1 VVEDLA
7 GAAAV
12 EQADLRLGHGSEA
25 ASRQARLG
33 RGGEVV
39 RREAEGGLPGPS
51 EVAADA
57 GKQRQIRAGSSPAS
71 LEAQDDEAVAEK
83 IVAGV
88 GGGGGA
94 PRVRLGYCSCVDSSL
109 NPRTTIIAAVAAVA
123 DL

>member
-1 VVEDLA
+1 LVEGLA
-7 GAAAV
+7 GAVAV
-12 EQADLRLGHGSEA
+12 EQPDLRLRHDGEA

-39 RREAEGGLPGPS
+39 RREAEGSLPGPS
-51 EVAADA
+51 KVAADA

-71 LEAQDDEAVAEK
+71 LEGQDDEAVAEK

-94 PRVRLGYCSCVDSSL
+94 PRVRLGNASCVDSSL
-109 NPRTTIIAAVAAVA
+109 DPRTTIIAAVAAVA